1 MCPKA
6 ASHNVNKIG
15 ALASKYLFL
24 LENKRAYSKATVRS
38 YRVDLD
44 QAFGPL
50 SESVGENS
58 KASSAPP
65 ETDILTTCRAA
76 LSGWSRL
83 SPASRNRKAAALKSF
98 LHWLHEEGLTERDL
112 ALQIHGPKVPL
123 RLPHHLSMDEALAV
137 VASLERQIES
147 AKTHHEK
154 VLALRDRALVLLL
167 YGAGLRVSEACGLK
181 WTQIDEA
188 KRVIRIKGKGSKE
201 RLVAVPS
208 KVMGALEALKGEK
221 KAFVFGDEPLSTRRA
236 YDIVKGQGA
245 RAGLIQ
251 PLHPHALRHSFATH
265 LLSSGAN
272 LRTLQEL
279 LGHQTLQA
287 TQRYTHIG
295 IDQLARTMEQFH
307 PFGTDE
313 AAKGTKPK
321 NSKARKS

>member
-6 ASHNVNKIG
+6 ALENVNSIG
-15 ALASKYLFL
+15 ELASKYLFL
-24 LENKRAYSKATVRS
+24 IENQRSFAAATVRS
-38 YRVDLD
+38 YRSDLS

-50 SESVGENS
+50 M
-58 KASSAPP
+58 PP
-65 ETDILTTCRAA
+65 EADFSKPLPTPKEGDILSACRAA
-76 LSGWSRL
+76 QSGWSRL
-83 SPASRNRKAAALKSF
+83 GPASRNRKAAALKSF

-123 RLPHHLSMDEALAV
+123 RLPHHLSMDEAMALVKSLDAQVSSAATEENRQLAC
-137 VASLERQIES
+137 
-147 AKTHHEK
+147 
-154 VLALRDRALVLLL
+154 RDRALILLL

-181 WTQIDEA
+181 WSQIDGST
-188 KRVIRIKGKGSKE
+188 RVIRIKGKGSKE
-201 RLVAVPS
+201 RLVATPARV
-208 KVMGALEALKGEK
+208 GQALEAARIPSSK
-221 KAFVFGDEPLSTRRA
+221 FIFGDEALSTRRA
-236 YDIVKGQGA
+236 YDIVKNQGA

-295 IDQLARTMEQFH
+295 IDQLARTMEEFH
-307 PFGTDE
+307 PFGD
-313 AAKGTKPK
+313 APKKKKPK
-321 NSKARKS
+321 TRPES